1 MANNP
6 KNVKIIQVSKQSLPP
21 QVAHGRWQST
31 GPDVPDNFVV
41 LPLVAS
47 TPLIGCGLVHPTRW
61 CPNTKVC
68 LTSWNLWFTAVTIVR
83 WGNVNQ
89 DLTGP
94 NLAARASWCHHES
107 VDCCTVEWSRMCVDI
122 YILCVCVRYGWWF
135 CPHPPKSITF
145 VRGSPSQIWL
155 NNVNSPATNQILYII
170 SYIYIYCETSILA
183 PSARKHEWKMQPVAA
198 QRTLC
203 RRQNAYTMGPKLVPQ
218 IWKLG
223 YILILVLWNPFWG
236 PESGPCFGAT
246 KHKQEQVNTGSKCA
260 TADAS
265 WQQHIP
271 VILYVYIYRERDIH

>member
-170 SYIYIYCETSILA
+170 NYKYIYILWNQHPGTKRKKTWMEDATCRSSTHSLQKAKRIYHGPKIGATNLEAGLYTNFSIVEPILGSRIWPLFWGHKTQTGA
-183 PSARKHEWKMQPVAA
+183 SQYGQQVCY
-198 QRTLC
+198 C
-203 RRQNAYTMGPKLVPQ
+203 RRKL
-218 IWKLG
+218 
-223 YILILVLWNPFWG
+223 
-236 PESGPCFGAT
+236 
-246 KHKQEQVNTGSKCA
+246 
-260 TADAS
+260 TAAHTRDT
-265 WQQHIP
+265 
-271 VILYVYIYRERDIH
+271 VCVYIYI

>member
-47 TPLIGCGLVHPTRW
+47 TPLICCGLVHSTKW

-170 SYIYIYCETSILA
+170 NY
-183 PSARKHEWKMQPVAA
+183 K
-198 QRTLC
+198 
-203 RRQNAYTMGPKLVPQ
+203 
-218 IWKLG
+218 
-223 YILILVLWNPFWG
+223 
-236 PESGPCFGAT
+236 
-246 KHKQEQVNTGSKCA
+246 
-260 TADAS
+260 
-265 WQQHIP
+265 
-271 VILYVYIYRERDIH
+271 